1 VSAPYAGIM
10 GLHETDPRDAWR
22 QSSERFIPAIVLIG
36 LGTIF
41 FLDNLHIV
49 AIREV
54 IRYWPAILI
63 AVGIIQ
69 LVDSAFPVGRTVGGM
84 LVAVG
89 AFLLARNLGYLDIR
103 VHDMWPLLLIGAG
116 ILMLLNRTGF
126 WHAGL
131 MSRIERGRYF
141 RRWQDRQYV
150 PGMLNEYAVFGG
162 GKRKVNTFDF
172 KGGHVDAVFGG
183 FEIDLRDAIMD
194 GGSAELELNA
204 VFGGIEVRIPVTWSA
219 VVQGVGVFGAFQDE
233 TTQPNVTLIPNPK
246 RVIIKGAAV
255 FGAVEV
261 KN

>member
-1 VSAPYAGIM
+1 MEPQ
-10 GLHETDPRDAWR
+10 ETDPRQWN

-36 LGTIF
+36 LGVLF
-41 FLDNLHIV
+41 FLNNLHIL

-69 LVDSAFPVGRTVGGM
+69 MVDSAFPAGRAAGGIFVG
-84 LVAVG
+84 VG
-89 AFLLARNLGYLDIR
+89 AILMARNLGYLD
-103 VHDMWPLLLIGAG
+103 VAFHDLWPLILIGAG
-116 ILMLLNRTGF
+116 VMMLLNRTVF
-126 WHAGL
+126 WSHGIFDRSGL
-131 MSRIERGRYF
+131 RGKHF
-141 RRWQDRQYV
+141 RRWRERPYI

-162 GKRKVNTFDF
+162 GKRKLNTFDF

-183 FEIDLRDAIMD
+183 FEIDLRDALMD
-194 GGSAELELNA
+194 GDSAVLETNA
-204 VFGGIEVRIPVTWSA
+204 VFGGIEVRIPITWSA

-233 TTQPNVTLIPNPK
+233 TTQPNQTLIPNPK
-246 RVIIKGAAV
+246 RLIVKGGAV